1 MLLGAILLGL
11 DAKAQVDTTSHSAQQ
26 SVQLNLGSQGI
37 GAEFLY
43 GLSSR
48 FTLRAGANI
57 IPVKANNV
65 FKISDFNSNTEASAD
80 FTNIHALADYS
91 PFSDAGA
98 FRFVAGLA
106 YFLKAE
112 GNIRVTPSDSYSYG
126 DLQLSKEQVGH
137 LDLNVDWK
145 GVAPYFGIAIG
156 HAFPRKK
163 FNVNLDLGGYYLSA
177 PKADIKGTGLLSG
190 NDSQTGQFQSNIKDY
205 RLLPVMQLNFNFK
218 L

>member
-11 DAKAQVDTTSHSAQQ
+11 DAKAQVDTLAKRTQQ

-43 GLSSR
+43 GLSPR
-48 FTLRAGANI
+48 LALRAGANI
-57 IPVKANNV
+57 IPLKANNV
-65 FKISDFNSNTEASAD
+65 FKISDFNSSTEASAD
-80 FTNIHALADYS
+80 FTNIHAYADFS

-98 FRFVAGLA
+98 FRIVAGLA

-112 GNIRVTPSDSYSYG
+112 GNIRVIPSDSYSYG

-137 LDLNVDWK
+137 LDLRVDWK
-145 GVAPYFGIAIG
+145 GVSPYLGFAIG
-156 HAFPRKK
+156 HAFPRNK
-163 FNVNLDLGGYYLSA
+163 FNVNLDLGTYYLSS

-190 NDSQTGQFQSNIKDY
+190 NDSQTSQFQSNIKDY
-205 RLLPVMQLNFNFK
+205 RWLPVMQLNFNFK